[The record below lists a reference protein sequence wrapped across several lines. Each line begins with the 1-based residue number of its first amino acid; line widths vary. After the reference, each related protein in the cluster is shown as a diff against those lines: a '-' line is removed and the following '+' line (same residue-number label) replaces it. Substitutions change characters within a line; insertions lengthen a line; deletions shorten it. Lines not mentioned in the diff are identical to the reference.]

1 LCRADRQTA
10 MTKPLVA
17 FRNFAKAPKF
27 VRSVHTVRFC
37 VLSGYEKRLRVFP
50 YGDLRDCLFYRIRV
64 FITRSELS
72 I

>member
-1 LCRADRQTA
+1 MCHVDRQTA

-17 FRNFAKAPKF
+17 FRNIAKAPNF
-27 VRSVHTVRFC
+27 IRSLHTVCFC
-37 VLSGYEKRLRVFP
+37 VLSGYENKLRVFP
-50 YGDLRDCLFYRIRV
+50 CGDLRDRFRV